1 MNSHG
6 ELNLLLQVFISF
18 LIMLFPIK
26 NLKADVSS
34 LSFINAN
41 DFENAIGRNTLEF
54 HEYENSNNLL
64 KDFFGKNNEPNE
76 TEFKTNFQ
84 DLSLQIDSKNLR
96 EIFNQKLLEMSENI
110 RVINNKNNWNFF
122 NDKI

>member
-1 MNSHG
+1 MKSFYKLHLTNKY
-6 ELNLLLQVFISF
+6 LQVFISF
-18 LIMLFPIK
+18 LIILFPIK

-96 EIFNQKLLEMSENI
+96 EIFNQKLLEM
-110 RVINNKNNWNFF
+110 
-122 NDKI
+122 